1 MRGARRFDPAQNSE
15 ACAMYRHLAQNINV
29 RNLLQKIAL
38 DHVRL
43 VRSQKKAEKKAV
55 FCLCC
60 NKINM
65 DPGDDFEV
73 LKPFSIFSGEI

>member
-43 VRSQKKAEKKAV
+43 VRSQKKAEKKLFFV
-55 FCLCC
+55 CVVIKSIWILVM
-60 NKINM
+60 I
-65 DPGDDFEV
+65 
-73 LKPFSIFSGEI
+73 LKY